1 MPRISKKT
9 ITGRR
14 ERQQHRRNQAA
25 TLFAQ
30 GMTRSEVAK
39 KLKVTWRA
47 AHEWF
52 KAWKA
57 GGESALETKGKPG
70 PRPKVTEAA
79 QMEQLR
85 QLLLLG
91 PVAHGYD
98 NDLWTI
104 LRISRLIKQKLGLK
118 LSKTGVWRLLQ
129 RMQWSVQMPQKKARE
144 RNEEKITQWKEETF
158 PTIAEQAKAEGRT
171 VVFVDESGLGV
182 RW

>member
-57 GGESALETKGKPG
+57 GGESALKTKGKPG

-79 QMEQLR
+79 QIEQLR
-85 QLLLLG
+85 Q
-91 PVAHGYD
+91 
-98 NDLWTI
+98 
-104 LRISRLIKQKLGLK
+104 Q
-118 LSKTGVWRLLQ
+118 LLQ
-129 RMQWSVQMPQKKARE
+129 GPRSTWLRQRSPDDPAHQPPDQ
-144 RNEEKITQWKEETF
+144 
-158 PTIAEQAKAEGRT
+158 AEA
-171 VVFVDESGLGV
+171 GV
-182 RW
+182 